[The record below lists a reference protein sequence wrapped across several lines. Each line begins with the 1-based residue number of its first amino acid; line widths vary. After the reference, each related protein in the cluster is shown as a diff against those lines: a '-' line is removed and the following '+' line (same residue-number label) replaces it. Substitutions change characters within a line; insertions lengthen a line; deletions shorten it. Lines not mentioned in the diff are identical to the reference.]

1 MQIAI
6 FSANLVLAEKVE
18 HFGMETLAWRVGR
31 AGLERLDRLC
41 AKLIE
46 QLSESWMDPA
56 ASILG
61 T

>member
-31 AGLERLDRLC
+31 AGLERLDRLRE
-41 AKLIE
+41 A
-46 QLSESWMDPA
+46 DRA
-56 ASILG
+56 ALGILDG
-61 T
+61 SCR